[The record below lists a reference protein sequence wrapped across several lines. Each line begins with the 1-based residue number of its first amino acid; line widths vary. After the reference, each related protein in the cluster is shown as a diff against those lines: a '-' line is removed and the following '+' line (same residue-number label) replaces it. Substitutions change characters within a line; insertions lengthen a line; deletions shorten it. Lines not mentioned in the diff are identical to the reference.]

1 MAGGGV
7 GGGQG
12 WRRRSFGVTTP
23 AGTADTWGEEGQRRG
38 GNGDRRALLLEIG
51 GFRLNAIF
59 YL

>member
-23 AGTADTWGEEGQRRG
+23 TGTADTWGEEGQRRG
-38 GNGDRRALLLEIG
+38 GNADRRALLLEIG
-51 GFRLNAIF
+51 GF
-59 YL
+59 